1 MRQMT
6 VQSLTSQPTI
16 TDKEQ
21 CPPVNLWA
29 DYICSY

>member
-16 TDKEQ
+16 TDEEQ
-21 CPPVNLWA
+21 CPLVNLWA
-29 DYICSY
+29 D